1 MVHIVGAGPGAEDLI
16 TVRGLRLLKQADIVI
31 YAGSLVNPGL
41 LKETKQGA
49 VIYDSAKMT
58 LEQVMEVIEQAWKE
72 QKEVV
77 RLHTGDPCLYGA
89 IREQMDA
96 MDKLGITYDICP
108 GVSSFCGTAA
118 ALQMEYTLPG
128 ISQSVII
135 TRMAGRTPVPERES
149 IRQFASHQATMVI
162 FLSTGM
168 LKELSKELMAGGY
181 SPDTPAAIV
190 YKATWPEEKTVRT
203 TVAELAEAAERE
215 HITKTA
221 LIVVGNTVAQN
232 GYDRSKLYDPG
243 FTTEFRM
250 AESSHS
256 GKIVSAVPEIAAS
269 GKLYVVG
276 MGPGSLDGMTK
287 EAFKAIGDCQV
298 IAGYTVYADLVKPYF
313 PDKEYLTT
321 PMTKE
326 EARCRMAFECCME
339 GKDTAMICSGDS
351 GVYGMAGLVLELVN
365 KQQLDIEV
373 RLIPGM
379 TASIAAASLLGAPLM
394 HDFCHI
400 SLSDLLTP
408 WPVIEKRIV
417 AAGEADFVI
426 CFYNPR
432 SRGREGHLAR
442 AFALLAAS
450 KSADTPV
457 GVVKSAGR
465 KKQEKWLTTLGE
477 MDFAPVDMT
486 SLVIVG
492 NKATYID
499 NGLMITPRGYAL

>member
-1 MVHIVGAGPGAEDLI
+1 MEEKKLYVIGIGPGA
-16 TVRGLRLLKQADIVI
+16 
-31 YAGSLVNPGL
+31 
-41 LKETKQGA
+41 
-49 VIYDSAKMT
+49 
-58 LEQVMEVIEQAWKE
+58 
-72 QKEVV
+72 
-77 RLHTGDPCLYGA
+77 
-89 IREQMDA
+89 REQMTVRADR
-96 MDKLGITYDICP
+96 I
-108 GVSSFCGTAA
+108 
-118 ALQMEYTLPG
+118 LQE
-128 ISQSVII
+128 SQVII
-135 TRMAGRTPVPERES
+135 
-149 IRQFASHQATMVI
+149 
-162 FLSTGM
+162 
-168 LKELSKELMAGGY
+168 
-181 SPDTPAAIV
+181 
-190 YKATWPEEKTVRT
+190 
-203 TVAELAEAAERE
+203 
-215 HITKTA
+215 
-221 LIVVGNTVAQN
+221 
-232 GYDRSKLYDPG
+232 
-243 FTTEFRM
+243 
-250 AESSHS
+250 
-256 GKIVSAVPEIAAS
+256 
-269 GKLYVVG
+269 
-276 MGPGSLDGMTK
+276 
-287 EAFKAIGDCQV
+287 
-298 IAGYTVYADLVKPYF
+298 GYTVYVDLVKEFYPQAEF
-313 PDKEYLTT
+313 LTT
-321 PMTKE
+321 PMRQEKE
-326 EARCRMAFECCME
+326 RCEMALKAAQD
-339 GKDTAMICSGDS
+339 GRKTAMICSGDS